1 MPKIR
6 GIPNALA
13 FSQLLD
19 PVGRMNFKKWRAPP
33 VRVVR
38 IQDQCVTILDSTPI
52 HVFVENLKSEH
63 VFKYN
68 DGAGDAVIF
77 FRIACV
83 ANGCDKSLLTA
94 LPAYV
99 EDGRRTLGQANNRM
113 PALNSAV
120 CHVHE
125 RDPTGKRLQGG
136 VAGPSELGFPKRK
149 RPRPLDGGRSPL
161 RGSRGWDQ

>member
-1 MPKIR
+1 MQVHVAACDYQMPKIR
-6 GIPNALA
+6 SIPNAVA
-13 FSQLLD
+13 FRQLLD
-19 PVGRMNFKKWRAPP
+19 PVGSMKLKKWPAPP
-33 VRVVR
+33 VRVAHIR
-38 IQDQCVTILDSTPI
+38 EQCVNILDPTPI
-52 HVFVENLKSEH
+52 HVFVENLKSED
-63 VFKYN
+63 VFKYH
-68 DGAGDAVIF
+68 DGAGDAVIY

-113 PALNSAV
+113 PALDSAV
-120 CHVHE
+120 FHEDE

-149 RPRPLDGGRSPL
+149 KPRPP
-161 RGSRGWDQ
+161 